1 MQNIDSLPIDA
12 RLPPNADD
20 ATLPLARNLC
30 VHEDTILVTDSHPK
44 STPSAN
50 EFRVFQFDST
60 GALMQTNLP
69 LPKRSGKVRD
79 VYDLGD
85 RYCIISTDRISAF
98 DHILPSGIPEK
109 GRILTAM
116 SEFWFSHLTGIDHH
130 WLGGDFPSG
139 ILPEH
144 IDPAPLRGRTMI
156 VRKANVV
163 PFECV
168 VRGYLEGTG
177 LREYQS
183 SGSIC
188 GIPLPAGL
196 TQGERL
202 PEPIFTPSTK
212 AESGHDENTTLAAMS
227 EQIGSDLAQRLSS
240 QSIDIFARAS
250 SYAISRG
257 IIIADTKF
265 EFGIADGKLLLID
278 EVLTPDSSRFWAA
291 EDYQPGRPQKSY
303 DKQFVREWLISSGWD
318 RESSPPA
325 LPLDVVLQTQAKYAE
340 ALVKLTGRTLESDV

>member
-1 MQNIDSLPIDA
+1 M
-12 RLPPNADD
+12 R
-20 ATLPLARNLC
+20 
-30 VHEDTILVTDSHPK
+30 TD
-44 STPSAN
+44 
-50 EFRVFQFDST
+50 
-60 GALMQTNLP
+60 LP

-98 DHILPSGIPEK
+98 DYILPTGIPEK

-116 SEFWFSHLTGIDHH
+116 SEFWFSHLTGIQHH
-130 WLGGDFPSG
+130 WLGRDFPSG
-139 ILPEH
+139 ILPDQ
-144 IDPAPLRGRTMI
+144 IDQTPLRGRTMI

-177 LREYQS
+177 LREYAS

-188 GIPLPAGL
+188 GNSLPTGL

-202 PEPIFTPSTK
+202 PEPIFTPTTK
-212 AESGHDENTTLAAMS
+212 AESGHDESTTLAAMS
-227 EQIGSDLAQRLSS
+227 AQIGIALAEQLSS
-240 QSIDIFARAS
+240 MSIDIFARAS
-250 SYAISRG
+250 SYALAHG

-278 EVLTPDSSRFWAA
+278 EVLTPDSSRFWSAD
-291 EDYQPGRPQKSY
+291 DYHPGRPQKSY
-303 DKQFVREWLISSGWD
+303 DKQFVREWLMNSGWD
-318 RESSPPA
+318 RESPPPP
-325 LPLDVVLQTQAKYAE
+325 LPLDIVLQTKAKYAE
-340 ALVKLTGRTLESDV
+340 ALEKLTGKPLESTES